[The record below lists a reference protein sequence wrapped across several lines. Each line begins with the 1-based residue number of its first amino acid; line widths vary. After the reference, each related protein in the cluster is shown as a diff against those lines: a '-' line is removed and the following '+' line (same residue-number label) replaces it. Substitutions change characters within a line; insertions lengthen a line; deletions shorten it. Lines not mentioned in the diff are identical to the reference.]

1 MSVKILSSNKN
12 PELKK
17 LRSLFQKARERK
29 KLNLFVIEGVR
40 EIKKAITGGYAFES
54 VFIHEAASND
64 FDPLLWRHPTSQ
76 ELENSAH
83 SEVILEICWLSCRLH
98 CDLMIKIH

>member
-1 MSVKILSSNKN
+1 MD
-12 PELKK
+12 EEDYFM
-17 LRSLFQKARERK
+17 RFH
-29 KLNLFVIEGVR
+29 LNSFV
-40 EIKKAITGGYAFES
+40 
-54 VFIHEAASND
+54 ND